1 MSVSGPTDENE
12 PVPGSTVP
20 LDDDDPVSEAD
31 DAPGGGD
38 DQPPETTDDAGPE
51 GESDDPLAPPISYP
65 PALETRPCAYC
76 GRPVPQAG
84 ESSPPVRFC
93 TDNDGA
99 CAGAAADRR
108 RRDQDSPGLGG
119 QVARTWDMV
128 ERLEDVAELLA
139 MSMTGALS
147 VAGVERRMADAQA
160 EAAAALARAHRE
172 REATRQEAEQALGRL
187 GAAREEAQRATA
199 AVAELTAQL
208 ESAHAERDTA
218 RDIGTQATRAAEAA
232 NTAIA
237 AVRDERDRLTRRVAE
252 LTAALDMARDELA
265 RRRADA
271 KEAQKRSMAIEETR
285 TRLRSVES
293 DLDKMRTTAEVA
305 QNARAAAEQA
315 CAEADRQ
322 ALEARAHADEMSA
335 ERDAMAAERDTL
347 AAERVE
353 LATKYEEATAALTSS
368 RQEIEATG
376 PQLAAGRQLAT
387 DLEKCRDELENSR
400 SKVLELQIRSRE
412 HGQMVDQLR
421 AALATMLAERDAAR
435 AEASEAR
442 AEFEQLVQNRVDPPA
457 GARHARPLEFG
468 APPKSG
474 PEYPSGSEYP
484 PGQLPPGHDLGGVTG
499 PPDSF
504 RRRFLPPNED

>member
-12 PVPGSTVP
+12 PVPGSAVP
-20 LDDDDPVSEAD
+20 PDGDDIDAAPPGSD
-31 DAPGGGD
+31 DAETPMPE
-38 DQPPETTDDAGPE
+38 DQHYPPPENVR
-51 GESDDPLAPPISYP
+51 P

-76 GRPVPQAG
+76 GRPVVQAG
-84 ESSPPVRFC
+84 EPSPAVRFC
-93 TDNDGA
+93 ADNGGA
-99 CAGAAADRR
+99 CAAAAAERR
-108 RRDQDSPGLGG
+108 RRDQDSPGLAG

-139 MSMTGALS
+139 MSMTGSLS
-147 VAGVERRMADAQA
+147 VAGVERRMAEAQA

-172 REATRQEAEQALGRL
+172 REAARQEAEQALALL
-187 GAAREEAQRATA
+187 GSAREDAQRAEA

-208 ESAHAERDTA
+208 DSAHAERDTA

-237 AVRDERDRLTRRVAE
+237 AVREERDRLTRRVAE

-271 KEAQKRSMAIEETR
+271 KEAQKRSMTIEETR

-293 DLDKMRTTAEVA
+293 ELDKMRTAAELA

-335 ERDAMAAERDTL
+335 ERDAMAAERDSL
-347 AAERVE
+347 AADRVE
-353 LATKYEEATAALTSS
+353 LATKYEDATAELASS
-368 RQEIEATG
+368 RQAIEATG
-376 PQLAAGRQLAT
+376 PQLAAGRQLADELKT
-387 DLEKCRDELENSR
+387 SREELEKSR
-400 SKVLELQIRSRE
+400 SKVLELQLRSRE

-421 AALATMLAERDAAR
+421 AALATMLTERDAAR
-435 AEASEAR
+435 AEAAEAR
-442 AEFEQLVQNRVDPPA
+442 AEFQQLVQNRANPPA

-468 APPKSG
+468 APSK
-474 PEYPSGSEYP
+474 PEFPPGQEYP
-484 PGQLPPGHDLGGVTG
+484 PTQLPPGHDLGGVTG

-504 RRRFLPPNED
+504 RRFLPPNEE